1 MCADGMDGPVS
12 TMKQTSHRGT
22 SQSSFSSGMGA
33 VDEEISVM
41 LQSNHANMRQSSLT
55 GVMAPAVS
63 APLDHLA
70 AYHYA
75 MYPPGYAGNNA
86 RPVAP
91 MQRTSPGTMAQG
103 STGPAH
109 VRPPPV
115 HRGSPPQ
122 SRRSPGFNLEEKYV
136 LEAKSEVLDASA
148 MRNGVSYGAV
158 YENSGPSMLH
168 RYHSAPATTFLA
180 EMNEPGHLNNTVM
193 AGLYGDGGLTSISE
207 NMDMERVGGNG
218 NTSSYNDYEHY
229 MAPEN
234 DFARR
239 LAFPA
244 SLCKEEATSGSLLR
258 QSSMPSVGLSHLN
271 TSMLDR
277 MAENGSDKS
286 SSRNSDDNN
295 HLINGYT
302 ASMYSQDDYLW
313 KSPTSPGKG
322 SHAYTYPKQIICF
335 RSLEFTEIVG
345 MIISVVLF
353 LNFVLVIWCNSAKRQ
368 RGLEGESET
377 SSGSADGST
386 YRNGHHGG
394 LVRHMSLPSP
404 TCGPSSPGVEGN
416 SFSAVPMRTRAKRG
430 CATHPRSIA
439 ERVRRTKIS
448 ERMKR
453 LQDLVPDMDKQT
465 NTSDMLDETVEY
477 VKSLQRKVQEL
488 NETVAQLQAA
498 AAKHSNSNTNLE
510 LRHGNVAM
518 DASG

>member
-313 KSPTSPGKG
+313 KSPTSP
-322 SHAYTYPKQIICF
+322 
-335 RSLEFTEIVG
+335 
-345 MIISVVLF
+345 
-353 LNFVLVIWCNSAKRQ
+353 AKRQ